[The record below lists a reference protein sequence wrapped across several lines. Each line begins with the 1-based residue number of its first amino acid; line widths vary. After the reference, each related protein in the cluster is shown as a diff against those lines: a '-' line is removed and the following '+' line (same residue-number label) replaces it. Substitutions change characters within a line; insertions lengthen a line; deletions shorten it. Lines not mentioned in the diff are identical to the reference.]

1 MRARA
6 VLELESRDSAPG
18 GRRGGGGGGD
28 SARTVPVR
36 GRVILGRLE
45 HSLEAAS

>member
-18 GRRGGGGGGD
+18 GRGGGEEGAG
-28 SARTVPVR
+28 TVPVR

>member
-18 GRRGGGGGGD
+18 GGEGGGGGD
-28 SARTVPVR
+28 STRTVPVR